1 MHTRPREPERAC
13 LGEAPA
19 AWRGGPP
26 APTAQAR
33 AGSVPLSL
41 TPRAVALSATA
52 QLPRMLALCR
62 ADGSVVLPLSRQ
74 VTGTGSN
81 GRGADVGAL
90 AAVRQV
96 TDADGSAA
104 IRTGVQ
110 GGHVRSLGR
119 CGVITRAVCLD
130 ADTALSYGPS
140 PCELVAL
147 CRG

>member
-1 MHTRPREPERAC
+1 MHEGMRRPDAC
-13 LGEAPA
+13 SEES
-19 AWRGGPP
+19 

-41 TPRAVALSATA
+41 TNGTVRDGPVAKEEADPLPGGRECCAAALKAGHGYWQQRRGADMDVRAVL
-52 QLPRMLALCR
+52 M
-62 ADGSVVLPLSRQ
+62 Q
-74 VTGTGSN
+74 VTG
-81 GRGADVGAL
+81 
-90 AAVRQV
+90 
-96 TDADGSAA
+96 ADGSAA

-110 GGHVRSLGR
+110 GGRVRSLGR

-130 ADTALSYGPS
+130 ADTALSHGLS